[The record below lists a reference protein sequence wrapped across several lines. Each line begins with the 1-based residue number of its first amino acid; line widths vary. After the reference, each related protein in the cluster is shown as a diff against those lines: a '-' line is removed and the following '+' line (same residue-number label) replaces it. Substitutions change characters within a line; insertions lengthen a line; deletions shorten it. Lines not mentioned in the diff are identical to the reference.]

1 MTDGMLSSC
10 GAISARVRR
19 LRGMHDVGLLTV
31 PGGVLASPAALFTD
45 GEDAVLK
52 RPALLLVLLLA
63 LLFIVAS
70 VRWTLAP
77 APGVTLEN
85 ARRLHNR
92 MDRRTVEAILGSSA
106 TREKKYDN
114 RWADLSWYTRSC
126 IIEVHYDY
134 LMSRVVRVHCA
145 YANAVGAREPR
156 KASDY
161 IVLRN
166 IGSEDTIIARLRGW
180 LGL

>member
-1 MTDGMLSSC
+1 
-10 GAISARVRR
+10 
-19 LRGMHDVGLLTV
+19 
-31 PGGVLASPAALFTD
+31 
-45 GEDAVLK
+45 LK
-52 RPALLLVLLLA
+52 RLALLLVLLLA
-63 LLFIVAS
+63 LLFVAAS
-70 VRWTLAP
+70 AVWRPLAP

-85 ARRLHNR
+85 ARRLHNG
-92 MDRRTVEAILGSSA
+92 MDKRTVEAILGSFA

-114 RWADLSWYTRSC
+114 RWADLSWCTRIC
-126 IIEVHYDY
+126 IVEVHYDY

-145 YANAVGAREPR
+145 YAKSVDNREPR

-161 IVLRN
+161 ILLRN